1 MNDLIC
7 GIDKDEV
14 VARSVFLGDD
24 VRPLDFDGI
33 APLSKDVVHVIVV
46 GTDRRMLFML
56 RQAALLAHY
65 VNFDDERGANR
76 TVLTLVDANAQNT
89 DDLKKTKARVDG
101 SECLC
106 NLTKM
111 CPWSCEMPN
120 GEGFSGNQSGS
131 FIDIDLHIVGLGDMA
146 LDDFIP
152 GLLKKGQNQRF
163 TLIAYKDV
171 IDKLDLGTLNAQSR
185 HFQTYEA
192 PRSDI
197 PQDRVKEIVDLRVAK
212 RIHAVYNFTNYL
224 GDIKACDIDNVR
236 RYSEA
241 IRLFAKL
248 ARPGYLDERWNE
260 QKDLRLALSNVY
272 CADGISP
279 KLRGLNSTMADCE
292 KVVSE
297 NLRLLAKCEHTRW
310 NSEKLI
316 LGFRAWD
323 AQESYRYELLY
334 GKEAKD
340 FKDGKKKDE
349 SAHMDI
355 CSNRTLRRIDIE
367 AVKYDNFLMLSIPH
381 ILRDARK
388 K

>member
-7 GIDKDEV
+7 GIDEDEL

-24 VRPLDFDGI
+24 VCPLDFDGI
-33 APLSKDVVHVIVV
+33 SPRSKDVVHVIVV

-65 VNFDDERGANR
+65 VNFDDETGTNR
-76 TVLTLVDANAQNT
+76 NILTLVDAYAQNT
-89 DDLKKTKARVDG
+89 DDLNKTKARVDS
-101 SECLC
+101 SECLS

-111 CPWSCEMPN
+111 CPWSCEMLN
-120 GEGFSGNQSGS
+120 GEGFSGNQRGS
-131 FIDIDLHIVGLGDMA
+131 FIDIDLHIVGLGAMA
-146 LDDFIP
+146 LNDFISQ
-152 GLLKKGQNQRF
+152 LLMNRPSQRF
-163 TLIAYKDV
+163 TLIAYKNV
-171 IDKLDLGTLNAQSR
+171 IDGLDVEIFNAQSR
-185 HFQTYEA
+185 YFQTYEV
-192 PRSDI
+192 PWSDFT
-197 PQDRVKEIVDLRVAK
+197 QYNVKELVDLRVAK

-224 GDIKACDIDNVR
+224 GDIKACDIDNIK

-241 IRLFAKL
+241 IRLFAKH
-248 ARPGYLDERWNE
+248 AKPKYLDNRWNE

-272 CADGISP
+272 CADCIKP
-279 KLRGLNSTMADCE
+279 KLRGLNCDMVDCE

-323 AQESYRYELLY
+323 ALESYRYELLY

-340 FKDGKKKDE
+340 FKDGKKNDE
-349 SAHMDI
+349 SAHIDI

-367 AVKYDNFLMLSIPH
+367 SVKYDNFLMLSIPH
-381 ILRDARK
+381 ILRDSNE
-388 K
+388 